1 MPSPS
6 NVVAVFSE
14 LVDLNIRVNAIA
26 LRPADTEATGQVP
39 AEVLD
44 HVVNGLALKR
54 LGETADVVN
63 LPKFLPSDEAA
74 RITRHTFRVDGGDTL
89 LPA

>member
-1 MPSPS
+1 MI
-6 NVVAVFSE
+6 VVSLE
-14 LVDLNIRVNAIA
+14 LGDCNIRVNAMA
-26 LRPADTEATGQVP
+26 PGPVDTEATGQVP
-39 AEVLD
+39 AKVLD

-63 LPKFLPSDEAA
+63 LAKFLASDEAA
-74 RITRHTFRVDGGDTL
+74 RITWQTFRVGGVETL

>member
-1 MPSPS
+1 MI
-6 NVVAVFSE
+6 VVSLE
-14 LVDLNIRVNAIA
+14 LGDCNIRVNAMA
-26 LRPADTEATGQVP
+26 PGPVDTEATGQVP

-44 HVVNGLALKR
+44 HAVNGLALKR

-63 LPKFLPSDEAA
+63 LTKVLALDEAA

>member
-1 MPSPS
+1 MI
-6 NVVAVFSE
+6 VVF
-14 LVDLNIRVNAIA
+14 LRLGDGNIRVNAIA
-26 LRPADTEATGQVP
+26 PWLADTEAAGQVP

-44 HVVNGLALKR
+44 HVVNGLALRR

-63 LPKFLPSDEAA
+63 LAQFLASDEAA
-74 RITRHTFRVDGGDTL
+74 RITWQTFRVDGGETL

>member
-1 MPSPS
+1 MI
-6 NVVAVFSE
+6 VVS
-14 LVDLNIRVNAIA
+14 LGLGDCNITVNAMA
-26 LRPADTEATGQVP
+26 PGPVDTEATGQVP

-63 LPKFLPSDEAA
+63 LPKFLPLDEAA
-74 RITRHTFRVDGGDTL
+74 HITRHTFRVDGGDTL